1 LDARD
6 DPAPLH
12 PVRLVALPRARLRQ
26 LRWEFVA
33 LPILGIAL
41 AVGLALN
48 YRVIAQGT
56 PAPTASASLAAT
68 AVRTI
73 ALDVCYSNPTWTP
86 PPPDVEGAHLQAD
99 PQYRGLDAV
108 GVVPEHVHVESGGY
122 RSAFAFDDFV
132 QRSGLWS
139 DPGLQTIPCSD
150 DLRTT
155 AELWGLALHFDR
167 AQLDGADL
175 TVYASAQAS
184 GVEAIHI
191 PLAPAAQALHV
202 LDPSGTKI
210 IPDTHLGDQ

>member
-1 LDARD
+1 
-6 DPAPLH
+6 
-12 PVRLVALPRARLRQ
+12 V
-26 LRWEFVA
+26 RWELVA
-33 LPILGIAL
+33 LPILGAAL
-41 AVGLALN
+41 AVALALN
-48 YRVIAQGT
+48 YRVIVQGT
-56 PAPTASASLAAT
+56 SEPTGSASLAAT
-68 AVRTI
+68 AVPSVV
-73 ALDVCYSNPTWTP
+73 LDVCYSNPSWTP
-86 PPPDVEGAHLQAD
+86 PPPDTEGAHLQAD
-99 PQYRGLDAV
+99 PRYRAV
-108 GVVPEHVHVESGGY
+108 DLTTTALAHERVYVESGGF
-122 RSAFAFDDFV
+122 RSASSFGDFMAL
-132 QRSGLWS
+132 SGLWS